1 MKRKRYSRKCNLLAL
16 QPKRFQQ
23 IALEHRRRYGYRRF
37 REVMLLQG
45 SLSIERM
52 CQLVPVSHRS
62 SIDRGKSFSRRAIY
76 DFESSRMPVLIPT
89 GNRTSNQELAS
100 FCRRQHL
107 SHSGLLTEPTR
118 ETTGIGGEYSSMP

>member
-1 MKRKRYSRKCNLLAL
+1 MTRQLPDTPALILVSLGLVSPGAGKGSTVKRKRYSRKCNLLAL

-52 CQLVPVSHRS
+52 CQLVPVSRRS
-62 SIDRGKSFSRRAIY
+62 SIDR
-76 DFESSRMPVLIPT
+76 
-89 GNRTSNQELAS
+89 
-100 FCRRQHL
+100 
-107 SHSGLLTEPTR
+107 
-118 ETTGIGGEYSSMP
+118 